1 MKSPRTTLTTIII
14 ALVLCVVACDPKPKA
29 AQASRDLAL
38 NITQSQHPQTRTPS
52 QPASI
57 DEKRLYLDASLSMR
71 GFVNPQNH
79 SEFDQV
85 IDGLGDLLPGCRV
98 FKYGQSGAEPPA
110 NASDLITP
118 VGFGREVHE
127 PAFYS
132 SRFNPDDR
140 LIDKLTNES
149 GSVLSVLL
157 SDGVYSEPAGSTSP
171 PVVQAIQRWLQKG
184 RSLGIFMFKS
194 SFDGPFYSER
204 SRTTSGV
211 NVSVK
216 ARPFYAFVFSP
227 TSEALTDLQEKLQR
241 RFPVMRAIRFT
252 PDAIDCQSSLNERLD
267 GTYSYRKPPAVLYH
281 WHMLDSDVF
290 QGNNTVPMRYSVKC
304 AIAPEYPVAS
314 LNVAITPAYYR
325 WQNGKFEKSESV
337 LTGYKSELATK
348 SSAGTGS
355 QTGTSGES
363 PTMET
368 GFVVHLP
375 KDSTVPFS
383 FYHLTLTPSV
393 KEMKTNLGVTST
405 LDDRD
410 LKDAGR
416 TYRFNELLSAIAD
429 IHFKTTLASRTST
442 EIFVTLENR

>member
-1 MKSPRTTLTTIII
+1 METPRTILTPILI
-14 ALVLCVVACDPKPKA
+14 ALALCVVACGTKSKA
-29 AQASRDLAL
+29 ARASRDLAL
-38 NITQSQHPQTRTPS
+38 SITQSLHPQTRTPS

-85 IDGLGDLLPGCRV
+85 IDGLGDILPGCRV
-98 FKYGQSGAEPPA
+98 FKYGQSGSEPPA

-118 VGFGREVHE
+118 VGFGRELHE
-127 PAFYS
+127 PGFYS
-132 SRFNPDDR
+132 WRFNPDDR
-140 LIDKLTNES
+140 LIDKLANES

-171 PVVQAIQRWLQKG
+171 PVVTAMQRWLQKG
-184 RSLGIFMFKS
+184 RPLGIFMFKS

-204 SRTTSGV
+204 GRTTSGV
-211 NVSVK
+211 RVSVK

-241 RFPVMRAIRFT
+241 RFPTMKSIRFT
-252 PDAIDCQSSLNERLD
+252 SDSIECQASLNERLD
-267 GTYSYRKPPAVLYH
+267 GTYSFRKPPATSYH

-290 QGNNTVPMRYSVKC
+290 QGNNSVPLRYGVKC
-304 AIAPEYPVAS
+304 TIAPDYPVAS
-314 LNVAITPAYYR
+314 LNLAITPVYYR

-337 LTGYKSELATK
+337 LAGYKSELAAK
-348 SSAGTGS
+348 DSRAGS
-355 QTGTSGES
+355 QASGDS
-363 PTMET
+363 APTLDT
-368 GFVVHLP
+368 AFTVHFP
-375 KDSTVPFS
+375 KDSSVPFS

-416 TYRFNELLSAIAD
+416 TYRFHELLSAIAD

-442 EIFVTLENR
+442 EIFVTLEN